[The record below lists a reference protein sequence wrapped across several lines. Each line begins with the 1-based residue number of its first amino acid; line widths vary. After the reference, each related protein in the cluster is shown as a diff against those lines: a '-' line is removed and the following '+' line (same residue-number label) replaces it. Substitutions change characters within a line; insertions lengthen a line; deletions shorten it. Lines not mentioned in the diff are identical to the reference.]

1 MPCAPASAADDLPDL
16 IDGTDIG
23 VLATRRP
30 DDSIML
36 SPVWWEWR
44 DGGFNIWVDAETDR
58 KIQHIRRDPRVTFV
72 VANQV
77 WPYQGFEVRGEA
89 THQRRRL
96 LRRPAPDGRALRRPR
111 GGRADGLDVRA
122 GRRHPARAGRR
133 RAAGRTRTDRAV
145 AALI

>member
-1 MPCAPASAADDLPDL
+1 MAMRTGLSADDLAPL
-16 IDGTDIG
+16 LAATDIG

-44 DGGFNIWVDAETDR
+44 DGGFDIWVDAESDR
-58 KIQHIRRDPRVTFV
+58 KIQHLRRDPRATFV

-89 THQRRRL
+89 AISAEPFYDV
-96 LRRPAPDGRALRRPR
+96 LRRTATRFDSPEEAERMVDTMAPGLVIRLEPGVSR
-111 GGRADGLDVRA
+111 GWAYED
-122 GRRHPARAGRR
+122 
-133 RAAGRTRTDRAV
+133 
-145 AALI
+145 